1 MDAYDDTNGGKTTNI
16 QRTLKQISVVDELQ
30 EIFGGDLETM
40 IYSKRLLKLVLDLSN
55 KMFFQSVDDL
65 F

>member
-1 MDAYDDTNGGKTTNI
+1 MDAYDDINGGKTTNI
-16 QRTLKQISVVDELQ
+16 QRTLKQISVADDLQ

>member
-1 MDAYDDTNGGKTTNI
+1 MDAYDHTNGGKTTNI